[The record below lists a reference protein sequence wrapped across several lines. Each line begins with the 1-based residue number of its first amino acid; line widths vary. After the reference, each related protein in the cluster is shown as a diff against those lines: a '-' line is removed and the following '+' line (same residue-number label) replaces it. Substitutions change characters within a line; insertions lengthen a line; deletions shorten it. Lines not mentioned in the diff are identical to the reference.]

1 MHKFSPGSCL
11 QDAVG
16 EVLEVVVEL
25 GGEAVDALL
34 HHAVHLP
41 VQLVLGQ
48 VQVKPAGWFILW

>member
-1 MHKFSPGSCL
+1 MHKFPPVSCL

-41 VQLVLGQ
+41 V
-48 VQVKPAGWFILW
+48 

>member
-41 VQLVLGQ
+41 VQLVLCQ
-48 VQVKPAGWFILW
+48 VQVEPGVSG